1 MSKRRLKK
9 ISDFEY
15 VIWFEDEGKGSITS
29 PHGGIMIYY
38 SKRAFEEAK
47 NFARNF
53 NKNVLIQNGR
63 SLRKATPQ
71 GIITQLQEGADYE
84 IIE

>member
-1 MSKRRLKK
+1 MSKKRFEK

-15 VIWFEDEGKGSITS
+15 IIWFEDEGKGSIAN
-29 PHGGIMIYY
+29 PHGEMMVYY
-38 SKRAFEEAK
+38 SKRAFEVAK

-53 NKNVLIQNGR
+53 NKNVLIQKGR
-63 SLRKATPQ
+63 SIWKATSEMN
-71 GIITQLQEGADYE
+71 IIQLEEGTDYE